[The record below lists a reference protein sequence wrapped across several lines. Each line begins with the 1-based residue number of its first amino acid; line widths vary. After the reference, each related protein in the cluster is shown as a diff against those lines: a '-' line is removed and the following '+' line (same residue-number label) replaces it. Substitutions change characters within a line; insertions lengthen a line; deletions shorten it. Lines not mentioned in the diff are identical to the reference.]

1 MGKTVKRASPPDHGP
16 RRRLHPTVLA
26 TGWASFFNDV
36 SSEMIYPLLPIF
48 LTNVLGVSFAFV
60 GLIEGI
66 AESTTSLV
74 RLFSGWLSDRL
85 RKRKFLVLMGYLLA
99 SIARPLIA
107 ATTTGGQVLGL
118 RFVDRLG
125 KGLRGAP
132 RDALVADVTT
142 ASRRGLAFGYQR
154 AMDHAGAIVGPLISS
169 ALLAAFALGY
179 RTLFALA
186 AIPAALC
193 VATVWKFIQDPVHP
207 PAIQPASHPLVT
219 LISSWRQTDRRLRGL
234 LFAVGIF
241 ALGNS
246 SDAFLILR
254 ARDLGVRL
262 GLIPVIW
269 VVLHVSKSLLS
280 IPGGLLS
287 DRMGRRLTIIAGW
300 MVYALVYLGFAW
312 ASTAWQAWALFATYG
327 VYFALT
333 EGVEK
338 AFVAD
343 VAPPDQ
349 RGVAFGLYNFVVG
362 LTVLPASVI
371 FGSLWERVGYHAA
384 FLLGAGLALVA
395 SIWLLWGTRST
406 SSS

>member
-1 MGKTVKRASPPDHGP
+1 MWKTVKRESPSERDL

-36 SSEMIYPLLPIF
+36 SSEMIYPLLPVF
-48 LTNVLGVSFAFV
+48 LTSVLGVSFAFV

-85 RKRKFLVLMGYLLA
+85 RKRKLLVLMGYLLA
-99 SIARPLIA
+99 SMARPSIA
-107 ATTTGGQVLGL
+107 VTTTGWQVLGL

-125 KGLRGAP
+125 KGLRSAP

-142 ASRRGLAFGYQR
+142 AARRGLAFGYQR
-154 AMDHAGAIVGPLISS
+154 AMDHAGAIVGPLVSS

-193 VATVWKFIQDPVHP
+193 VVTVWRFIQDPV
-207 PAIQPASHPLVT
+207 QPSATPMASRPQVA

-234 LFAVGIF
+234 LFAVGVF

-254 ARDLGVRL
+254 AQHLGVSVS
-262 GLIPVIW
+262 LIPIIW

-287 DRMGRRLTIIAGW
+287 DRMGRRPTITVGW
-300 MVYALVYLGFAW
+300 AVYALVYLGFAL
-312 ASTAWQAWALFATYG
+312 ASTSWQAWALFATYG
-327 VYFALT
+327 LYFALT

-343 VAPPDQ
+343 LAPPDQ

-362 LTVLPASVI
+362 LAVLPASVI
-371 FGSLWERVGYHAA
+371 FGGVWEWAGYRAA
-384 FLLGAGLALVA
+384 FLLGAGLALIA
-395 SIWLLWGTRST
+395 SAWLLWGTRSP
-406 SSS
+406 SSP